1 MVALSADNQSKCR
14 FYLGYTPAVPAVDLS
29 RIYAAV
35 NGIVDDWTKT
45 KIEGLIT
52 RCDSAYDLLVLA
64 AGSLTAD
71 QSTVVTGDVV
81 RTTQIQNRDNY
92 NRRQRYFLDVTNM
105 LAIALGVRNFR
116 DPEQV
121 ASAHYIDGGLYI
133 NSLPGVEGLS
143 AYAVAVAEGFV
154 GDEEAWLDSLVG
166 PTGSTGATGPTGP
179 TGATGA
185 NADMTRTSTSSVSLG
200 SGSKVFT
207 YTPSS
212 NLGWTTGT
220 RLRAFNNSSNYM
232 EGPVSSLGSGTVTIN
247 VDAYVGSGTLS
258 SWTIGII
265 GDRGVDGVGGNT
277 FIDNVFR
284 IQDNGDNTKQIAFQ
298 ADGITTGTTRTLT
311 APDISGTL
319 NLSSTYTDKALYY
332 YDAASKLFKPIAIG
346 TTDQALIAKPSLDP
360 PYQFGTVASSGGGRE
375 LLTANRTYYVDLTG
389 SDSNNGLTS
398 GSGGAFL
405 TMAKANTVIKGLDLA
420 GYQVKMKL
428 ADGNYLSQGALTVLA
443 PIGAG
448 EYLIEGNTTNPENVR
463 VLKIDVSGQV
473 SLCKISID
481 GLQLEQD
488 VDSGSCLVVSGST
501 VNHGR
506 IKYKCN
512 GFAINVGGG
521 GKVQKYTNASVSI
534 EKISASFNL
543 GCLAIVYGQS
553 LLDLQEM
560 PTCTF
565 VGNPTF
571 VIGIW
576 YAEGMGYINVGN
588 VTMSGSKTG
597 TEYTT
602 VASSNSTIRKPDY
615 SYQSST

>member
-133 NSLPGVEGLS
+133 NSIPGVEGLS

-154 GDEEAWLDSLVG
+154 GDEEAWLDSLIG
-166 PTGSTGATGPTGP
+166 PTGATGATGPTGP

-265 GDRGVDGVGGNT
+265 GDRGADGVGGNT

-298 ADGITTGTTRTLT
+298 ADGITTATTRTLT
-311 APDISGTL
+311 APDVSGTL

-332 YDAASKLFKPIAIG
+332 YDSASKLFKPIAIG

-360 PYQFGTVASSGGGRE
+360 PYQFATPATTFSTTTAQIILQTNQTVANVTDTIVDFSASSLSFDTGSFWSSSSPTRFTIPSTGYY
-375 LLTANRTYYVDLTG
+375 LLTYGVAFEPNGTGARDMLLRKNGTLLLTG
-389 SDSNNGLTS
+389 GNRPVPSSSAASLIGGSSIQSLTAGDYIELFVYQNS
-398 GSGGAFL
+398 GSSLIIYGLSITLYVA
-405 TMAKANTVIKGLDLA
+405 ANMCI
-420 GYQVKMKL
+420 
-428 ADGNYLSQGALTVLA
+428 
-443 PIGAG
+443 
-448 EYLIEGNTTNPENVR
+448 
-463 VLKIDVSGQV
+463 LKI
-473 SLCKISID
+473 
-481 GLQLEQD
+481 
-488 VDSGSCLVVSGST
+488 
-501 VNHGR
+501 
-506 IKYKCN
+506 
-512 GFAINVGGG
+512 
-521 GKVQKYTNASVSI
+521 
-534 EKISASFNL
+534 
-543 GCLAIVYGQS
+543 
-553 LLDLQEM
+553 
-560 PTCTF
+560 
-565 VGNPTF
+565 
-571 VIGIW
+571 
-576 YAEGMGYINVGN
+576 
-588 VTMSGSKTG
+588 
-597 TEYTT
+597 
-602 VASSNSTIRKPDY
+602 
-615 SYQSST
+615 